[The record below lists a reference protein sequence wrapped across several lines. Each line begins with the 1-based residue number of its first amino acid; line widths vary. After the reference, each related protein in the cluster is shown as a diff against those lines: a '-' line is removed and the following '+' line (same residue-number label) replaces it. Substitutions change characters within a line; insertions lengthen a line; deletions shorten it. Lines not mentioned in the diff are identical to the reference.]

1 MLPNYIVTSNSL
13 TEAFQS
19 ILAAN
24 QGRNCV
30 WAVVEL
36 SNSTSGNAGYWA
48 THSTQNVVQVIGQA
62 LKGRIEQAALRS
74 SGQAISA
81 GDRRN
86 INEKIAAEVGVQ
98 GLKDK
103 VGHAEERLILAWPDI
118 IEDYSQ
124 ARDGEQPDTVKL
136 YLSDSPCT
144 VHDGNKA
151 SNNISGKPSSCFAK
165 INFLISENASITS
178 WHIYYRKP
186 WGILQTKKQGK
197 MSLDQ
202 WNNVQAGQAL
212 VTSNHRYQ
220 AFSPE
225 LEATAT
231 RAGL

>member
-1 MLPNYIVTSNSL
+1 MLPNHIVTSNSL
-13 TEAFQS
+13 NEAFQS

-36 SNSTSGNAGYWA
+36 SNSTSGNLGYWA
-48 THSTQNVVQVIGQA
+48 AHSTQNVVQVIGQA
-62 LKGRIEQAALRS
+62 LRGRIEQATLRS

-81 GDRRN
+81 GDRRT

-103 VGHAEERLILAWPDI
+103 VGHAEERLILAWPEI
-118 IEDYSQ
+118 MADYSQ

-151 SNNISGKPSSCFAK
+151 SNNIAGKPHSCFAK
-165 INFLISENASITS
+165 LNLLISKNASITS
-178 WHIYYRKP
+178 WNIYYRKP
-186 WGILQTKKQGK
+186 WGILQTKKQGR
-197 MSLDQ
+197 MTLDQ

-212 VTSNHRYQ
+212 VTSNQKYQ
-220 AFSPE
+220 AFSSE
-225 LEATAT
+225 LEAAAT

>member
-1 MLPNYIVTSNSL
+1 MLPNHIVTSNSL
-13 TEAFQS
+13 SQAFKS

-36 SNSTSGNAGYWA
+36 SSSASGNSGYWA

-62 LKGRIEQAALRS
+62 LKDRIEQAAVRN

-81 GDRRN
+81 MDRRN

-98 GLKDK
+98 GLRDK

-118 IEDYSQ
+118 MEDYSQ
-124 ARDGEQPDTVKL
+124 ARSGEQPDTAKL

-144 VHDGNKA
+144 LYDGNKA
-151 SNNISGKPSSCFAK
+151 SNNISGKPPSCFAK
-165 INFLISENASITS
+165 INLLINENASITS
-178 WHIYYRKP
+178 WAIYYRKP
-186 WGILQTKKQGK
+186 WGILQTKKQGR

-212 VTSNHRYQ
+212 VTGNERYQ

-225 LEATAT
+225 LEATAKG
-231 RAGL
+231 AGL